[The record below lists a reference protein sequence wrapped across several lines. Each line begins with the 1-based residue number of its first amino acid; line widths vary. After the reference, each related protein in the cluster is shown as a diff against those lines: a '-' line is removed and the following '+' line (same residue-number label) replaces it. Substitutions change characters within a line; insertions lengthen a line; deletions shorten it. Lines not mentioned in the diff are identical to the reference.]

1 MNYPVK
7 NDKLVLKL
15 TLVDGDIEVLGEER
29 SDIEIELGD
38 LRKNTADEIFDITY
52 ENGELSIIQKDS
64 KKLLKMFN
72 IKGVDVKVKLPSKI
86 MLSGEIK
93 NVSGDINIKEFVG
106 YSGSIATRNGDV
118 EINKIPTADLT
129 INIINGDLSVK
140 EVGGKLKVNNVNGDI
155 DLKDNNYKGININ
168 NVNGD
173 ISVDGDFE
181 LEEDAK
187 IKIVS
192 GDIELNCNE
201 YKNDKKVVISSV
213 TGDNVVSDKFPEGV
227 IVQHG
232 GLKELKNL
240 KFLKD
245 SFKPMMQQFKD
256 HFKFM
261 PSDKVKEEVN
271 PKKNDEENIQLILK
285 MLSEGK
291 ITAEDAEKLISA
303 LKK

>member
-1 MNYPVK
+1 MNYPIE
-7 NDKLVLKL
+7 NNELKL
-15 TLVDGDIEVLGEER
+15 ELSLVDGDIELIGEER
-29 SDIEIELGD
+29 SDIELELGD
-38 LRKNTADEIFDITY
+38 LRKNTADEVFDISY

-72 IKGVDVKVKLPSKI
+72 IKGVDIQIKVPNKTI
-86 MLSGEIK
+86 ISGDIK
-93 NVSGDINIKEFVG
+93 NVSGDIDVKEFTG
-106 YSGSIATRNGDV
+106 FTGNIATRNGDI
-118 EINKIPTADLT
+118 EISKIPTVDIK
-129 INIINGDLSVK
+129 INIINGDVSVK
-140 EVGGKLKVNNVNGDI
+140 EIDGKLKINNVNGDVQ
-155 DLKDNNYKGININ
+155 LRESNYKGININ

-173 ISVDGDFE
+173 IIVDGDYE

-192 GDIELNCNE
+192 GDIKLNCNE
-201 YKNDKKVVISSV
+201 YKGEHKIVVSSV
-213 TGDNVVSDKFPEGV
+213 TGDNNISDKFPEGV
-227 IVQHG
+227 IIQHG

-245 SFKPMMQQFKD
+245 SFKPMIKQFKE
-256 HFKFM
+256 HFKHM
-261 PSDKVKEEVN
+261 PTEKVKEEVN

>member
-1 MNYPVK
+1 MNYPIE
-7 NDKLVLKL
+7 NNKLSLNL
-15 TLVDGDIEVLGEER
+15 ILVDGDIQVIGEDR
-29 SDIEIELGD
+29 LDIEVELGD
-38 LRKNTADEIFDITY
+38 LRKNTADEVFDISY

-72 IKGVDVKVKLPSKI
+72 IKAVDVQIKLPNKTAVA
-86 MLSGEIK
+86 GDIK
-93 NVSGDINIKEFVG
+93 NVSGDININELVG
-106 YSGSIATRNGDV
+106 YEGSIATRNGDV
-118 EINKIPTADLT
+118 EINKIASVDLK
-129 INIINGDLSVK
+129 ISIVNGDLSVK
-140 EVGGKLKVNNVNGDI
+140 EIDGKLKVNNVNGDVQ
-155 DLKDNNYKGININ
+155 LRENNYKAININ

-173 ISVDGDFE
+173 IVIDGDYE

-192 GDIELNCNE
+192 GDIKLNCKE
-201 YKNDKKVVISSV
+201 YKNDKKIVISSV

-227 IVQHG
+227 IIQHG

-245 SFKPMMQQFKD
+245 SFQPMIKQFKE
-256 HFKFM
+256 HFKHM
-261 PSDKVKEEVN
+261 PFDKIKEEVN
-271 PKKNDEENIQLILK
+271 PKKNDEENIQLILN

>member
-1 MNYPVK
+1 MNYPIE
-7 NDKLVLKL
+7 NNKLTLKL
-15 TLVDGDIEVLGEER
+15 TLVDGDIQVIGEDR
-29 SDIEIELGD
+29 SDVEIELGD
-38 LRKNTADEIFDITY
+38 LRKNTADEIFDIKY
-52 ENGELSIIQKDS
+52 ESGELSVIQKDS

-72 IKGVDVKVKLPSKI
+72 IKGVDVQIKLPNKVMVI
-86 MLSGEIK
+86 GDIK
-93 NVSGDINIKEFVG
+93 NVSGDINVKEFAG
-106 YSGSIATRNGDV
+106 YDGSISTRNGDV
-118 EINKIPTADLT
+118 EINKIPTAD
-129 INIINGDLSVK
+129 IKVNIVNGDLSVK
-140 EVGGKLKVNNVNGDI
+140 EIDGKLKVNNVNGDV
-155 DLKDNNYKGININ
+155 DLKESNYKRININ

-173 ISVDGDFE
+173 INVDGDFE

-201 YKNDKKVVISSV
+201 YKSEHKIVISSV
-213 TGDNVVSDKFPEGV
+213 TGDNIVSDKFPEGV
-227 IVQHG
+227 VVQHG

-291 ITAEDAEKLISA
+291 ISAEDAEKLISA